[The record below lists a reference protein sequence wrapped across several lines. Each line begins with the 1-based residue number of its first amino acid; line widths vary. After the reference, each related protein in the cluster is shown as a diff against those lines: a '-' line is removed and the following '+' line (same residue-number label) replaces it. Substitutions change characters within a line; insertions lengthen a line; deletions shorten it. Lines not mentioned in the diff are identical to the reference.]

1 MATFTPESVTVGQI
15 AKLIDHSLLRPEL
28 TGDDVRAGCALA
40 ARYGVASVC
49 VRPGDVDLAVDL
61 LRGTDVLVGTVAGFP
76 HGSTTTRIKAAET
89 ALAVN
94 QGAAEVDMVINIG
107 WLRSGKLDEVE
118 ADIRAV
124 VAAADHATVKVI
136 LENAY
141 LTRQK
146 IVAGCRAAERAGAH
160 FVKTSTGFAPGGA
173 TMEDLALMRSAVS
186 PAIQVKAAGGVRTL
200 DTLLAMA
207 AIGVTRFGATATA
220 AILDDLA
227 HRQEHGRPAAETVAG
242 TGGY

>member
-1 MATFTPESVTVGQI
+1 MRE
-15 AKLIDHSLLRPEL
+15 
-28 TGDDVRAGCALA
+28 GCALA
-40 ARYGVASVC
+40 ARYDVALVC

-89 ALAVN
+89 AFAVS

-107 WLRSGKLDEVE
+107 WLRSGKLGEVE

-124 VAAADHATVKVI
+124 VAAADRATVKVI

-141 LTRQK
+141 LTGEQ
-146 IVAGCRAAERAGAH
+146 IVAGCRAVERAGAH

-200 DTLLAMA
+200 DTLRAMA

-227 HRQEHGRPAAETVAG
+227 HRQEHGRPAAEAVAS
-242 TGGY
+242 TGDY